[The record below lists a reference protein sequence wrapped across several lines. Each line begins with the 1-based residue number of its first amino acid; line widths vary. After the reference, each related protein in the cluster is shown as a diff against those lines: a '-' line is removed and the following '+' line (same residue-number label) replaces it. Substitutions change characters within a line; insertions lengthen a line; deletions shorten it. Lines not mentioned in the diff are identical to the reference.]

1 MSVCGEIEHCEE
13 LIEQLRKELDELYL
27 LKMHKFSTLLSV
39 KKRLYELKEINK

>member
-27 LKMHKFSTLLSV
+27 PKMHKFSVLLSV
-39 KKRLYELKEINK
+39 KKRLYELKGIDK